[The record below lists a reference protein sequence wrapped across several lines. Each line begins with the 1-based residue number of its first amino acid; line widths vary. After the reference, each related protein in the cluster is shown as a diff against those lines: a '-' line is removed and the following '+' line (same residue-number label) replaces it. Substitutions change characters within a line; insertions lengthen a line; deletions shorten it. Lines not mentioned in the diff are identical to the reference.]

1 MFGLSITIGDL
12 ECFSILFIRQN
23 VVKRQQQTQSRCVCA
38 YKCQSQKNKLR
49 YFCFATQSVFG
60 TLPRRKLLILTLAHT
75 MKRLFLPSASVASSM
90 KLIEEVNSSLLNA
103 NNRFI
108 SKTVSRPYSAATLW
122 VMLPTRNDKKNK
134 IQNYGASSILKMEW
148 PKSEERLVTV

>member
-1 MFGLSITIGDL
+1 MYVRTSAKAKKTSCAISVLPL
-12 ECFSILFIRQN
+12 RLFSIFDPR
-23 VVKRQQQTQSRCVCA
+23 VFEMFHHSF
-38 YKCQSQKNKLR
+38 S
-49 YFCFATQSVFG
+49 FQSVFG

-122 VMLPTRNDKKNK
+122 VMLPTRNDK
-134 IQNYGASSILKMEW
+134 
-148 PKSEERLVTV
+148 